1 MASLFQKKYLLIFV
15 FVVNLISGCKFGKK
29 SDETS
34 QAKFLNEHSRRRL
47 ASVEESAGIFR
58 LKTFG
63 GNQCTAFAV
72 KNDTKKPI
80 VFTARHCMNYE
91 ASQWCEKV
99 GELKTAD
106 ELDSYRCKQVLFDPP
121 DSDFAALELDKPIS
135 DDGYLLAD
143 FEPRDDRR
151 LQMIG
156 YPADWHGKSLG
167 GTVITE
173 NCWLTSINRVP
184 VNVVT
189 KINPNPVA
197 ALHNCATYGGN
208 SGGPM
213 ILENSKIVVG
223 MPGSYWKSE
232 RLRSMDETA
241 FIYLTYDV
249 IKTHRTF
256 VENEKLALAKK
267 DDVAEVKQRFIS
279 RSRCTSEGSK
289 KIIRELVPLY
299 NSADDFTAL
308 KVKFNDADFVLFRCK
323 EDNSCEDRT
332 NNSGDTIK
340 IKSASQVT
348 YISKN
353 VSADFACENF

>member
-1 MASLFQKKYLLIFV
+1 MTFLLHKKYLIILF
-15 FVVNLISGCKFGKK
+15 FALNFISACKFGKK
-29 SDETS
+29 TDEPS
-34 QAKFLNEHSRRRL
+34 QTKFLNEHSRRRL
-47 ASVEESAGIFR
+47 ASSDEYKGIYR

-72 KNDTKKPI
+72 KNEAKKPI

-99 GELKTAD
+99 GEFKTAD
-106 ELDSYRCKQVLFDPP
+106 ELESYRCKQVLFDPK
-121 DSDFAALELDKPIS
+121 DSDFAALELDRAIP

-143 FEPRDDRR
+143 FEPSAGRR

-156 YPADWHGKSLG
+156 YPSDWYGKSLG

-173 NCWLTSINRVP
+173 NCWITSPKRVP

-189 KINPNPVA
+189 KITPNPTA
-197 ALHNCATYGGN
+197 ALHNCATFGGN

-223 MPGSYWKSE
+223 MPGSFWRSE
-232 RLRSMDETA
+232 KIRAMDETA
-241 FIYLTYDV
+241 FIYLTHDV
-249 IKTHRTF
+249 IKAHRQYIESEKF
-256 VENEKLALAKK
+256 VLAMQ
-267 DDVAEVKQRFIS
+267 DDVPAVKQSFIS
-279 RSRCTSEGSK
+279 RSRCTSATSQ
-289 KIIRELVPLY
+289 KIISDLIPLF

-308 KVKFNDADFVLFRCK
+308 KVRFGQSDFILFRCK

-332 NNSGDTIK
+332 NNSGDVIK
-340 IKSASQVT
+340 VKSASAVT
-348 YISKN
+348 YISK
-353 VSADFACENF
+353 STSHEFECESF